1 MTGCIRSLR
10 KILMTKS
17 TIKDKRR
24 QRRNK
29 SKITSNDELYSSL
42 TEEVFVLPD
51 ETPEYVE
58 QIEVKT
64 VERKRFRP
72 LLGAEYNYK
81 EMAEKYSER
90 NVAQQ
95 LGNYRQAMEFLAH
108 ATLTTNV
115 DNDRIVDR
123 LKDLIYSYP
132 NVDISSFVN
141 KEHAIVY
148 SWMIQNMVR
157 VYGEKYLGTIYTL
170 GGGIGLIGAMLLDT
184 KLRIENI
191 RNLDINGTCK
201 FLADEMMKKEV
212 LDDWKFKASTQDMFA
227 VDYIENSLEIT
238 LPNGSISKAFKE
250 VPGVVI
256 NTNVS
261 LLQNQDD
268 WYDMIPDTRN
278 IVLIGEAGDLDIHRP
293 FSSSQAFNNAFPM
306 TFEQYTGVI
315 IVGKKQF
322 FMKIGLK

>member
-1 MTGCIRSLR
+1 
-10 KILMTKS
+10 MTKS

-42 TEEVFVLPD
+42 TEEVFVLPE

-58 QIEVKT
+58 QIQVKT

-72 LLGAEYNYK
+72 LIGAEYDYK
-81 EMAEKYSER
+81 QMAEKYSER

-108 ATLTTNV
+108 VTLPANE

-123 LKDLIYSYP
+123 LKNLIYSYP

-157 VYGEKYLGTIYTL
+157 VFGEKYLGTVYTL
-170 GGGIGLIGAMLLDT
+170 GGGIGLMGAMLLDT

-212 LDDWKFKASTQDMFA
+212 LDNWKFKASTQDMFA

-256 NTNVS
+256 NTNIS

-268 WYDMIPDTRN
+268 WYNMIPDTRN
-278 IVLIGEAGDLDIHRP
+278 IVLIGEAGDIDLHRP

-315 IVGKKQF
+315 TAGKKQF

>member
-1 MTGCIRSLR
+1 MS
-10 KILMTKS
+10 KS
-17 TIKDKRR
+17 TIRDKRR

-29 SKITSNDELYSSL
+29 STITSNDELYNSL
-42 TEEVFVLPD
+42 TEEIFVLPD

-58 QIEVKT
+58 QIQVKT

-157 VYGEKYLGTIYTL
+157 VFGEKYLGTVYTL

-184 KLRIENI
+184 TLRIENI

>member
-1 MTGCIRSLR
+1 
-10 KILMTKS
+10 MTKS